1 MKKTKITAFLLLAA
15 MLTSVASCGDTSAS
29 GNETT
34 TGGGDSAETTPAE
47 TGRDAVSDDLP
58 AKNFGG
64 AKFTILDRT
73 DYVYEFEAEEE
84 TGDLLNDAIY
94 KRNLA
99 VEDRFGID
107 LVSYPL
113 NCAWGDQATAFNNT
127 LLSSVMA
134 GDGAFDLVAG
144 YAATIPGI
152 VSEGIFFNWSELD
165 HIDQTKPWWSELVAE
180 ELTINGKDFMITG
193 DISLALWKG
202 MNCIFFNKRL
212 AENYQT
218 GDLYALVKDG
228 KWTFDKM
235 AELTKDVYQDIDGD
249 GKRSNGDSYGM
260 LMGWAT
266 EIDNMKEA
274 FEIHVTEKGKD
285 GFPEITLVNEHT
297 IEAVGKINDYI
308 HNNDGVYANGDGDI
322 RTQIYNMFSNGQG
335 LMYTATLGKSEQLRA
350 MNDDFGILPYPKYDE
365 NQKQYHST
373 SLDEFSLFVLP
384 IDVKD
389 KEMSAIITEA
399 LCAESYKKVVP
410 IFYDTALKTKAA
422 RDDASSEMI
431 DLIRDNLTFDF
442 GYLHSN
448 SVNGVGHMFVN
459 WIRNNNNNIASDYDK
474 AKSATEEKL
483 AKVLEIYR

>member
-1 MKKTKITAFLLLAA
+1 
-15 MLTSVASCGDTSAS
+15 
-29 GNETT
+29 
-34 TGGGDSAETTPAE
+34 
-47 TGRDAVSDDLP
+47 
-58 AKNFGG
+58 
-64 AKFTILDRT
+64 
-73 DYVYEFEAEEE
+73 
-84 TGDLLNDAIY
+84 
-94 KRNLA
+94 
-99 VEDRFGID
+99 
-107 LVSYPL
+107 
-113 NCAWGDQATAFNNT
+113 
-127 LLSSVMA
+127 
-134 GDGAFDLVAG
+134 
-144 YAATIPGI
+144 
-152 VSEGIFFNWSELD
+152 
-165 HIDQTKPWWSELVAE
+165 
-180 ELTINGKDFMITG
+180 
-193 DISLALWKG
+193 
-202 MNCIFFNKRL
+202 
-212 AENYQT
+212 
-218 GDLYALVKDG
+218 
-228 KWTFDKM
+228 M

-249 GKRSNGDSYGM
+249 GKKSKDDSYGM

-308 HNNDGVYANGDGDI
+308 HNNDGVYTTSDGDS

-365 NQKQYHST
+365 SQKQYHST

-410 IFYDTALKTKAA
+410 VFYDTALKTKAA

-431 DLIRDNLTFDF
+431 DLIRDSLTFDF